1 MKNTIANYSVMID
14 RTDKRILASDVRK
27 RIKELED
34 KVKVA
39 DEARSLQELIDGL
52 EVGDS
57 RAFQK
62 SNQILFYLK
71 ELQSLRKIDI
81 AYTLKYAE
89 ESGAVCEEMKY
100 CIEQVIKEIKSRKAL
115 IVPDKNGKGVIVG
128 LGLAEDLIDEHLTQY
143 LDLEENDV

>member
-81 AYTLKYAE
+81 AGTLKYAE
-89 ESGAVCEEMKY
+89 EAGAAIEELKHGV
-100 CIEQVIKEIKSRKAL
+100 EEAIKEIEGEAKIPL
-115 IVPDKNGKGVIVG
+115 G
-128 LGLAEDLIDEHLTQY
+128 LGSDNGMMCAKDIIKKHVSKY
-143 LDLEENDV
+143 LDE